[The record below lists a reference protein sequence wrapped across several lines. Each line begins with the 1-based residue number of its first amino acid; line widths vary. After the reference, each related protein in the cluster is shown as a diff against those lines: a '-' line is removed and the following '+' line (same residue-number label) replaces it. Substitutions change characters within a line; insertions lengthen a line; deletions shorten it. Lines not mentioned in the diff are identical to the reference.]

1 MSLRFQRY
9 PSPRP
14 GGAMAARV
22 AAVVLALLTAVA
34 LMAAAGNDPIALGQ
48 RVVRNTF
55 GSRFGMEDLGLL
67 LTPLIYTG
75 LAVAVALRIGAWNI
89 GAVGQFKLG
98 AFCAAGVGPFVPGP
112 PAVILPAMI
121 MAGAIGGGALWVL
134 VPTLARVYANMSELI
149 TTLLLNFVASL
160 LVYWVATGPRLD
172 PSGLALATTARMPVR
187 VPEVWGIVHWG
198 LPVAVTGIAAVV
210 AWPVPVFGLA
220 MALLVGLGFG
230 VLFAL
235 AVVVVRAN
243 QVLCGLALTLIGT
256 GLAATLGKAMR
267 ARRRRRCSSR
277 S

>member
-1 MSLRFQRY
+1 
-9 PSPRP
+9 
-14 GGAMAARV
+14 
-22 AAVVLALLTAVA
+22 
-34 LMAAAGNDPIALGQ
+34 
-48 RVVRNTF
+48 
-55 GSRFGMEDLGLL
+55 
-67 LTPLIYTG
+67 
-75 LAVAVALRIGAWNI
+75 
-89 GAVGQFKLG
+89 
-98 AFCAAGVGPFVPGP
+98 
-112 PAVILPAMI
+112 
-121 MAGAIGGGALWVL
+121 
-134 VPTLARVYANMSELI
+134 MSELI